1 MITKGKN
8 MREKLISL
16 LLMIII
22 TVVPVTILPDAK
34 EYNMLRICVLL
45 LCGAALL
52 ILMFSNYKKLKLDKN
67 DYWIL
72 AFGGLVFLSTIFSN
86 NIARSIIGATNRYE
100 GMFTFFTYIIIYLC
114 TKKFMTL
121 KTKKILIIIVHIVYI
136 LISILGICQYYI
148 KMPTDNLIP
157 IFNKG
162 ATGTLGNTNFMGN
175 FVSMG
180 IPIFIILYIIN
191 GNKVS
196 LITSLLVFFN
206 LIVCCARSG
215 WVAFATFCIML
226 LIYLIKNK
234 NIKYLVRTIILVVCF
249 TVVFTCIYLEK
260 NSIVKTKISVVKDD
274 VKIIQNEIKNNSGKN
289 HVKTNI
295 NSIGSFRVQIWKI
308 VIELMQKYPLFGIG
322 TDNLAQGICCNLTE
336 TSMDFISKTRTLPDK
351 AHNEYLHIAVTIGFP
366 AMIIYLIF
374 LGSIMLPKIKM
385 VFNEEYIFILFSVVI
400 SYLAQAFFNIS
411 TIGVAPLFWM
421 TLGLLDN

>member
-148 KMPTDNLIP
+148 KMPTDN
-157 IFNKG
+157 
-162 ATGTLGNTNFMGN
+162 
-175 FVSMG
+175 
-180 IPIFIILYIIN
+180 
-191 GNKVS
+191 
-196 LITSLLVFFN
+196 
-206 LIVCCARSG
+206 VC
-215 WVAFATFCIML
+215 
-226 LIYLIKNK
+226 
-234 NIKYLVRTIILVVCF
+234 
-249 TVVFTCIYLEK
+249 
-260 NSIVKTKISVVKDD
+260 VK
-274 VKIIQNEIKNNSGKN
+274 
-289 HVKTNI
+289 
-295 NSIGSFRVQIWKI
+295 
-308 VIELMQKYPLFGIG
+308 
-322 TDNLAQGICCNLTE
+322 
-336 TSMDFISKTRTLPDK
+336 
-351 AHNEYLHIAVTIGFP
+351 
-366 AMIIYLIF
+366 
-374 LGSIMLPKIKM
+374 
-385 VFNEEYIFILFSVVI
+385 
-400 SYLAQAFFNIS
+400 
-411 TIGVAPLFWM
+411 
-421 TLGLLDN
+421 